1 MGVSVYPHRCVR
13 YTYAMATRGR
23 PSIYTPELAAEICRR
38 LAEGDGLLKI
48 CKADDMPARSIVL
61 VWQHERED
69 FRAAIARA
77 RVAQGHA
84 MAERAQAIIDDC
96 VAGNIAAD
104 VARVALYGLQ
114 WQASKLHPAA
124 YSDRLELAGDKEA
137 PLHISFRRLDK

>member
-1 MGVSVYPHRCVR
+1 
-13 YTYAMATRGR
+13 MAKPVGR

-48 CKADDMPARSIVL
+48 CKGADMPARSIVL

-137 PLHISFRRLDK
+137 PLSITFRRLDK